1 MPAKAVIQVVL
12 PGSRGRGNGARPG
25 PRVILAW
32 GAVLR
37 ILRAVKTGG
46 CADKEDV

>member
-1 MPAKAVIQVVL
+1 MPPKAGIQVVL
-12 PGSRGRGNGARPG
+12 LDSRRRGNGARPG
-25 PRVILAW
+25 PRVIVAW
-32 GAVLR
+32 EAVMR